1 MTLLLFVYGL
11 AFFTLGVATLCAQA
25 LQPRSRLAFSRGM
38 TLLGLFGLLHGALE
52 WMVMAVR
59 IGAPIQTWDVI
70 LLGASYTALIAYGVY
85 PLVRSRS
92 QGIVASLAVLA
103 VALILGLFVEHSEPT
118 AEILVRYLVGLPGCL
133 LVARRL
139 MQERRELQGRGTT
152 SRYLLVLAWSFV
164 IYSVAACVFVPRV
177 SMFPATVL
185 NQELF
190 LAWLGFPV
198 QIVRAAAAMVMM
210 GCVLLMLR
218 AFKDEVIQGLTDA
231 REKLLQEI
239 ETRTRSEERYRALF
253 NFFPLPAWVLD
264 PETLRFLTV
273 NDAMVRHYGYSSDE
287 IVGMRAIELV
297 APGEGGELA
306 AEISRT
312 RADETAHLGVKRHR
326 RKDGALIEVDIVVQQ
341 INFDGRPAV
350 LGIGNDVTEA
360 RRLEDQL
367 RHAQKMDAIGRL
379 AGGVAHDFNNLLAVI
394 MTNAGLAIRMCGK
407 EHPAAER
414 LGIIKR
420 TANRAAALT
429 RQLLAFSRKEPRQ
442 PKLLTLNASVTGVHE
457 MLSQV
462 VSEGIAMSTSLA
474 LQLGAIE
481 ADASQIEQ
489 VIMNLVLNARDAMPT
504 GGRLIIETA
513 NEDLGVEQAMEI
525 GIAKGPYVR
534 LSVRDTGCGMD
545 AAVRARIFEPFFT
558 TKELGKG
565 SGLGLSTVFG
575 IVQQSGGAIAVD
587 SEVGRG
593 TTFHVYFPRV
603 EPTAAPI
610 QASGLSRASLRVAEE
625 REID

>member
-1 MTLLLFVYGL
+1 
-11 AFFTLGVATLCAQA
+11 
-25 LQPRSRLAFSRGM
+25 
-38 TLLGLFGLLHGALE
+38 
-52 WMVMAVR
+52 
-59 IGAPIQTWDVI
+59 
-70 LLGASYTALIAYGVY
+70 
-85 PLVRSRS
+85 
-92 QGIVASLAVLA
+92 
-103 VALILGLFVEHSEPT
+103 
-118 AEILVRYLVGLPGCL
+118 
-133 LVARRL
+133 
-139 MQERRELQGRGTT
+139 
-152 SRYLLVLAWSFV
+152 
-164 IYSVAACVFVPRV
+164 
-177 SMFPATVL
+177 
-185 NQELF
+185 
-190 LAWLGFPV
+190 
-198 QIVRAAAAMVMM
+198 
-210 GCVLLMLR
+210 
-218 AFKDEVIQGLTDA
+218 
-231 REKLLQEI
+231 
-239 ETRTRSEERYRALF
+239 
-253 NFFPLPAWVLD
+253 
-264 PETLRFLTV
+264 
-273 NDAMVRHYGYSSDE
+273 
-287 IVGMRAIELV
+287 
-297 APGEGGELA
+297 
-306 AEISRT
+306 
-312 RADETAHLGVKRHR
+312 
-326 RKDGALIEVDIVVQQ
+326 
-341 INFDGRPAV
+341 
-350 LGIGNDVTEA
+350 
-360 RRLEDQL
+360 
-367 RHAQKMDAIGRL
+367 
-379 AGGVAHDFNNLLAVI
+379 VI

-429 RQLLAFSRKEPRQ
+429 RQLLALSRKEPRQ

-474 LQLGAIE
+474 SQLGAIE

-603 EPTAAPI
+603 EPAAAPI
-610 QASGLSRASLRVAEE
+610 QASGTEP
-625 REID
+625 